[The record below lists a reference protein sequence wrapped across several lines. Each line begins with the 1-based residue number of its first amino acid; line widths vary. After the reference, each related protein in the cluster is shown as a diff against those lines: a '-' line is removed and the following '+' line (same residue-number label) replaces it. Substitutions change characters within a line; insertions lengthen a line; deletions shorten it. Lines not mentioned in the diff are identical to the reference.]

1 MMRKNFLILF
11 LCSLFTA
18 GGAEAA
24 LTDING
30 YVCSAMYTRQNNAV
44 FGQGYVR
51 LQITSAAECSGSFL
65 GTFYYLG
72 SGATVSGSQFSES
85 ERLHL
90 FGQATKSSK
99 DRTRVNLVVE
109 PNGGGIFQTTYFGN

>member
-1 MMRKNFLILF
+1 MRKNFLILF
-11 LCSLFTA
+11 LCSLFTT
-18 GGAEAA
+18 GSAEAA
-24 LTDING
+24 PTNING

-51 LQITSAAECSGSFL
+51 LQITSAAGCSGSFL

-99 DRTRVNLVVE
+99 DRTRVNLVIE
-109 PNGGGIFQTTYFGN
+109 PKGGGIFQTTYFGN